1 MDPSAVDDL
10 RRSVRGEVL
19 TRADLGYDTH
29 RRVWNGSID
38 RHPLTI
44 VRCADT
50 DDVRAAIGFG
60 RRHGLHLAVR
70 GGGHSFPGLSTC
82 DDGVLV
88 DLRPMN
94 GVRVDPH
101 TREVTVQA
109 GALIGEVD
117 AAAQA
122 HGLAVPGGIVSHTG
136 MAGLTLGGGIGW
148 IMRRHGLTIDRL
160 VGADLVTAD
169 GEVVRC
175 DDDENADLF
184 WGLRGGGGNFGVV
197 TEFRFRAVPL
207 GPQVMAGAAFWPA
220 EQTEHVLRFYRDWV
234 AGCPDELTTI
244 VVQRLAPAIPVVP
257 ADLVGKPVVAVT
269 ACFAGSV
276 EEGERVLRPLRDFGP
291 PLLDLFEPKPFVDH
305 QRMFDPSY
313 RHGCWYYVRSCDV
326 AALTDEVVEVM
337 AEHGHRITSPLSSV
351 ALWQMGG
358 AVARVPEDA
367 TAFHGRTVGY
377 TFNINGNTETAEGF
391 DAQREWA
398 RGYWSDLEPFHQSV
412 YVNFLMVE
420 GESRVRQAYGEQ
432 AFVRLKAL
440 KRAYDPTNVFRL
452 NQNIR
457 PD

>member
-1 MDPSAVDDL
+1 MTSRRVTAPKRDAVDRAAVDHL

-19 TRADLGYDTH
+19 TREDSGYDTH
-29 RRVWNGSID
+29 RHVWNGSID
-38 RHPLTI
+38 RYPHTI
-44 VRCADT
+44 VRCTGT

-94 GVRVDPH
+94 GVHVDPH
-101 TREVTVQA
+101 TREVAVQA

-117 AAAQA
+117 AATQA

-136 MAGLTLGGGIGW
+136 VAGLTLGGGIGW

-175 DDDENADLF
+175 DDDENPDLF

-197 TEFRFRAVPL
+197 SEFRFRAVPL
-207 GPQVMAGAAFWPA
+207 GPQVMAGAVFWPA
-220 EQTEHVLRFYRDWV
+220 VQTEQVLRFYRDWV

-257 ADLVGKPVVAVT
+257 ADVVGKPVVAVT
-269 ACFAGSV
+269 ACFAGAV
-276 EEGERVLRPLRDFGP
+276 EEGERVLRPLRDLGP

-313 RHGCWYYVRSCDV
+313 RHGCWYYVRS
-326 AALTDEVVEVM
+326 
-337 AEHGHRITSPLSSV
+337 
-351 ALWQMGG
+351 
-358 AVARVPEDA
+358 
-367 TAFHGRTVGY
+367 
-377 TFNINGNTETAEGF
+377 
-391 DAQREWA
+391 
-398 RGYWSDLEPFHQSV
+398 
-412 YVNFLMVE
+412 
-420 GESRVRQAYGEQ
+420 
-432 AFVRLKAL
+432 
-440 KRAYDPTNVFRL
+440 
-452 NQNIR
+452 
-457 PD
+457 